1 MVQIQ
6 QLQENEIVILMLAG
20 EIDAKSSIDLD
31 LAIAKSVAEGFKKIL
46 IDCGQLDYISSAG
59 LGVFMSY
66 IDEMKESQTAMVLY
80 GMSEK
85 VASTFQILGLAMDEI
100 CSNLIIHAH
109 QCDEYHEVEIRIEVP
124 DKKSVVFEVIDDKA
138 IFDINKYQAMP
149 LNEIVHERRRGGLGV
164 RLVKSIMDNVE
175 YYNRNGKFVCRLT
188 KSYH

>member
-1 MVQIQ
+1 MNFQYKIACS
-6 QLQENEIVILMLAG
+6 LQSLQDIRQFIRQSLVSMELS
-20 EIDAKSSIDLD
+20 DA
-31 LAIAKSVAEGFKKIL
+31 E
-46 IDCGQLDYISSAG
+46 
-59 LGVFMSY
+59 LGTLV
-66 IDEMKESQTAMVLY
+66 
-80 GMSEK
+80 
-85 VASTFQILGLAMDEI
+85 LAMDEI

>member
-85 VASTFQILGLAMDEI
+85 VASTFQILGLADM
-100 CSNLIIHAH
+100 LA
-109 QCDEYHEVEIRIEVP
+109 IRNTKEEA
-124 DKKSVVFEVIDDKA
+124 KQSA
-138 IFDINKYQAMP
+138 
-149 LNEIVHERRRGGLGV
+149 NEL
-164 RLVKSIMDNVE
+164 SI
-175 YYNRNGKFVCRLT
+175 
-188 KSYH
+188 